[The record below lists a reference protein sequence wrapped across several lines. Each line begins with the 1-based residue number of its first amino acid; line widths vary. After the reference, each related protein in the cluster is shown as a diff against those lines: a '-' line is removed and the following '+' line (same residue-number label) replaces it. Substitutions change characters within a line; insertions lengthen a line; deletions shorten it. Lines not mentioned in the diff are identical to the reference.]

1 MSGQADQGVIVG
13 GDRPIKQIRATVEG
27 VRVVQE
33 VRAAVLNFDDPDV
46 KVLLSWLP
54 SIGPDYDEICARG
67 RTKARYTWRDVP
79 QSLVVSSRSWARLLK
94 AFPGT
99 KLSIEREQELP
110 GDQGEWGGSADPAD
124 DVSVSFH
131 ADGVRILVQDNG
143 KGQPLSVATEIRGKS
158 MERFDLKVFVRDA
171 RLRLR
176 KARKRLQEIESL
188 GVDLEGED

>member
-1 MSGQADQGVIVG
+1 M
-13 GDRPIKQIRATVEG
+13 
-27 VRVVQE
+27 
-33 VRAAVLNFDDPDV
+33 
-46 KVLLSWLP
+46 
-54 SIGPDYDEICARG
+54 
-67 RTKARYTWRDVP
+67 P

-99 KLSIEREQELP
+99 KLSIEREQDLP
-110 GDQGEWGGSADPAD
+110 GDQGEWGGAADPAD